1 MELGGWGGGGGAFLR
16 DQGWEGG
23 RMGNPITQAIGTD
36 HSLARLWPLEVV
48 TLERVSVAPS
58 SEIFHARPGV
68 MLKPPLETDPPP
80 IIVFC

>member
-1 MELGGWGGGGGAFLR
+1 
-16 DQGWEGG
+16 
-23 RMGNPITQAIGTD
+23 MGNLITQAIGTD

-80 IIVFC
+80 HYCFLLRYISHGRFLTHIFWGNL